1 MKMKRS
7 IIALAAIAAAWQ
19 ANAQSSVTLFG
30 VVDTVVAHG
39 RGSLTKRT
47 QLTHSGQNSSRI
59 GFRGVEDLGGGM
71 AASFWLEAHVVTD
84 NGTGQATNTNN
95 QASGGALAGLSGG
108 QGLTFNRRSTV
119 SLSGGWG
126 ELRLGRDYASTFW
139 NIAADPFGFNGV
151 GQTIVAA
158 AAIGAPTV
166 QVRVSNAVAY
176 FLPPNLGGFY
186 GQAQYYMGENAS
198 GTPTEDDGTGGNL
211 RLGWTNGKL
220 NVALGAARTSYA
232 SGDLRAINAMAQYD
246 FGWARLITNWQ
257 REELDSPIPA
267 TGRGGLIGVRI
278 PLGPQ
283 EVKFSY
289 STYRRETGA
298 AEPRSTKLAAGYVY
312 NLSKRTSVY
321 ASYARVSN
329 RGGAAIA
336 VNGATT
342 AANASSSGVDL
353 GISHAF

>member
-1 MKMKRS
+1 MKQS
-7 IIALAAIAAAWQ
+7 FIALAAIAAACH

-30 VVDTVVAHG
+30 VIDTAVAQG
-39 RGSLTKRT
+39 RGSLGNRT

-59 GFRGVEDLGGGM
+59 GFRGLEDLGGGM
-71 AASFWLEAHVVTD
+71 SASFWLEAHVVSD

-95 QASGGALAGLSGG
+95 QATGGALAGLNGG

-139 NIAADPFGFNGV
+139 NIAADPFGFNGA

-158 AAIGAPTV
+158 TALGAPTV

-176 FLPPNLGGFY
+176 LLPPNLGGFY
-186 GQAQYYMGENAS
+186 GQAQYYMGENSS

-220 NVALGAARTSYA
+220 NVAVGAARTSYA
-232 SGDLRAINAMAQYD
+232 SGDLKTVNAMAQYD

-257 REELDSPIPA
+257 REELASPVPVSA
-267 TGRGGLIGVRI
+267 RGGLVGARI
-278 PLGPQ
+278 PFGVQ
-283 EVKFSY
+283 EVRFSY
-289 STYRRETGA
+289 STYRRESA
-298 AEPRSTKLAAGYVY
+298 AAQPRSTKLAAGYIY

-321 ASYARVSN
+321 ATYARVNN
-329 RGGAAIA
+329 RNGAAIA

-342 AANASSSGVDL
+342 APNASSSGVDL